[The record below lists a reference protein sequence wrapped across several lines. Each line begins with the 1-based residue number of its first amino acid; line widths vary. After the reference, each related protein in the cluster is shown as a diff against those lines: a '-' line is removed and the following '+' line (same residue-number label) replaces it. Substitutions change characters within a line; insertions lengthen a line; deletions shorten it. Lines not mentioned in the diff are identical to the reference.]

1 VFRYI
6 ALIWNPT
13 DPREFETV
21 QLIERRIAE
30 RVPTLQ
36 QCFQADGLRVLC
48 SEIDRS
54 GLKIY
59 PMTAHSGLVLGRLFR
74 RSSDINDDC
83 PAPEG
88 TFDSTDEDRI
98 IASPGRS
105 RVTQYWGDY
114 VAFLV
119 DKSSAAKWIIK
130 DPTGNLPCFRT
141 SWRHV
146 DIIFSCLSDCIDL
159 GLPPFTINW
168 SYVASGVGSGGY
180 DSSMQ
185 PLNEVSEIH
194 RGECLEI
201 ASDGQSAV
209 KLYWQPTFFAERACA
224 IENPSAAAVALR
236 ATVLSATRALARSHE
251 TILMRLSGGLDS
263 SIISG
268 CLKDVQPRPMVTSYT
283 YFAPQGR
290 SDERRWA
297 RLAAD
302 YAASDHI
309 ELAMDPSSTRLES
322 LTRLRPSV
330 SPIPA
335 FTHLKLAEMER
346 GLAQSNSYTAVFCGD
361 GGDSGLGG
369 ECIPLAVDDFIRL
382 KGLARGLLQLA
393 SQVALRTDAL
403 AWRVLRDA
411 MRRRL
416 TGSRMRDYRD
426 KLLLGTAL
434 ATTETRG
441 IGLTSESYP
450 HPWFKECKEVPWHI
464 VNRLGNLTGS
474 PDFYGAFVPP
484 TSFSPFVASPL
495 YAQPVVELCLR
506 IPVFTH
512 FHNGRERGLAR
523 QAFKHEVPALIL
535 QRQWKDRA
543 PRAFEEIVSRNR
555 NFIREMLLGGAL
567 CSHRFLDAGAIDAVL
582 SGELNTR
589 QFLVGELMRH
599 LNLELWIRSLA
610 ENRVQTLAA

>member
-1 VFRYI
+1 MFRYI
-6 ALIWNPT
+6 ALIWNSA
-13 DPREFETV
+13 DPREFEAV

-30 RVPTLQ
+30 RVPALQ
-36 QCFQADGLRVLC
+36 QRFKANGLRISC
-48 SEIDRS
+48 SEADRS
-54 GLKIY
+54 GLTIY
-59 PMTAHSGLVLGRLFR
+59 PVGTHSGLVLGRLFR
-74 RSSDINDDC
+74 RSSDINDNC

-88 TFDSTDEDRI
+88 TFESTDEERL
-98 IASPGRS
+98 IASKGRS
-105 RVTQYWGDY
+105 LVTQYWGDY

-141 SWRHV
+141 SWRDV
-146 DIIFSCLSDCIDL
+146 DIVFSCLSDCIDL
-159 GLPPFTINW
+159 SLMPFTINW
-168 SYVASGVGSGGY
+168 SYVASSIGSGGY
-180 DSSMQ
+180 DSSVQ

-201 ASDGQSAV
+201 ASDGQFTV
-209 KLYWQPTFFAERACA
+209 KLYWQPTSFAERVCA
-224 IENPSAAAVALR
+224 IENPSTAAVALR
-236 ATVLSATRALARSHE
+236 ATVLSATRTLARSHE

-268 CLKDVQPRPMVTSYT
+268 CLKDVRPRPMVTSYT
-283 YFAPQGR
+283 YYAPQGR

-297 RLAAD
+297 QLAAD

-309 ELAMDPSSTRLES
+309 EIAMDPSSARLEP
-322 LTRLRPSV
+322 LTGIRPSV
-330 SPIPA
+330 APIPA
-335 FTHLKLAEMER
+335 FAHLKLGEMER
-346 GLAQSNSYTAVFCGD
+346 RLAQSNSYTAVFCGD

-382 KGLARGLLQLA
+382 KGLARGLLRLS

-403 AWRVLRDA
+403 VWNVLRDA

-416 TGSRMRDYRD
+416 KGSRMRDYRN
-426 KLLLGTAL
+426 KLLLGTAF

-441 IGLTSESYP
+441 VGLTCDSYP
-450 HPWFKECKEVPWHI
+450 HPWFKECKDVPWHI

-474 PDFYGAFVPP
+474 PDFYDAFVPP

-523 QAFKHEVPALIL
+523 EAFRHEVPTLIR

-543 PRAFEEIVSRNR
+543 PGAFEEIVSRNR
-555 NFIREMLLGGAL
+555 NFIREMLVGGAL
-567 CSHRFLDAGAIDAVL
+567 CSHQFLDAQAVDAAL

-610 ENRVQTLAA
+610 ENRLQTLAA